1 MCSAVVDECM
11 LGEIDLETAARV
23 HEIYMATRGIH
34 ALTGDVL
41 VILDILFQA
50 QESNCRFPSWG

>member
-1 MCSAVVDECM
+1 M